1 MYYFEVSYNLIM
13 MSAFYYTKTGGRL
26 FSDHSKTSIKFKTYI
41 QNYSKCKYTRLGQN
55 HAFSE
60 SLKPTDSCVTGCI
73 AGHIYQLSLQE
84 REEKALKVFVRT
96 YIGNQRRESLSVMG
110 NFLKDCMIEATT
122 VLCPEN
128 KYKCELAKFAVLDV
142 PICGPFA
149 YLI

>member
-1 MYYFEVSYNLIM
+1 MYYLEVSYNLIM

-26 FSDHSKTSIKFKTYI
+26 FSDHSSIKFKTYI

-84 REEKALKVFVRT
+84 REEKALKVCSNLYR
-96 YIGNQRRESLSVMG
+96 
-110 NFLKDCMIEATT
+110 
-122 VLCPEN
+122 
-128 KYKCELAKFAVLDV
+128 
-142 PICGPFA
+142 
-149 YLI
+149 